1 MWTVGVICY
10 GFLAVTKCVSDYNA
24 LVYESTSNLADYVNA
39 IKIGINV
46 ICIEDVSKRDD
57 MAEVE
62 IINKTWLHDSGVVI
76 RCSREN
82 ELVKYSSNACPE
94 CSIRWHVVDAA
105 GQDIR
110 PLEKTFH
117 NACQESYW
125 LKVNRQTHL
134 PV

>member
-1 MWTVGVICY
+1 EHKT
-10 GFLAVTKCVSDYNA
+10 LSVSWSHYQ
-24 LVYESTSNLADYVNA
+24 
-39 IKIGINV
+39 
-46 ICIEDVSKRDD
+46 
-57 MAEVE
+57 VE

-82 ELVKYSSNACPE
+82 ELVRYSSNSCPE
-94 CSIRWHVVDAA
+94 CSIRWHVVDAV

>member
-1 MWTVGVICY
+1 MGY
-10 GFLAVTKCVSDYNA
+10 FPF
-24 LVYESTSNLADYVNA
+24 
-39 IKIGINV
+39 
-46 ICIEDVSKRDD
+46 SKR
-57 MAEVE
+57 
-62 IINKTWLHDSGVVI
+62 T
-76 RCSREN
+76 
-82 ELVKYSSNACPE
+82 P
-94 CSIRWHVVDAA
+94 IRWHVVDAV

>member
-1 MWTVGVICY
+1 M
-10 GFLAVTKCVSDYNA
+10 
-24 LVYESTSNLADYVNA
+24 SNLADYVNA
-39 IKIGINV
+39 IKIGKNV

-76 RCSREN
+76 RYSREN
-82 ELVKYSSNACPE
+82 ELVINSSSSCPE

>member
-1 MWTVGVICY
+1 M
-10 GFLAVTKCVSDYNA
+10 
-24 LVYESTSNLADYVNA
+24 SNLADYVNA
-39 IKIGINV
+39 IKIGKNV

-76 RCSREN
+76 RYSREN

-117 NACQESYW
+117 NACRVVLVKS
-125 LKVNRQTHL
+125 KSSNASPGVNAGLTNHSDTKPLHEQRC
-134 PV
+134 PVVV